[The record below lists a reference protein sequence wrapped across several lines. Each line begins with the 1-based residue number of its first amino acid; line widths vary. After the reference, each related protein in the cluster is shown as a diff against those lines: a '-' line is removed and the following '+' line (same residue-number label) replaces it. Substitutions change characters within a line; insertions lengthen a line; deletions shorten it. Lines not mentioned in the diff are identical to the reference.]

1 MSDSLYVRPAARPL
15 SGSIRAPG
23 DKSISHRA
31 AILGGLARGATEIEG
46 FLEAEDT
53 LASLG
58 AVEALG
64 ARVSRRG
71 SRVRIEGGRL
81 RPPRAALDLGNSGTG
96 IRLLAGALCGHP
108 DLLGERIELTGDASL
123 SRRPMRRI
131 VTPLTD
137 MGARIDSHE
146 GCAPLVVHP
155 RALKGIE
162 YRCPVASAQ
171 VKSALLLAGV
181 FAEGETRV
189 IEPGPSR
196 DHTERML
203 PAFGQPLER
212 DGPAVSLTGSGGLEG
227 CPVRVPG
234 DLSSAAFAIAAA
246 SLVRGS
252 RVRVESVG
260 VNPTRSGFLR
270 ILEAMGGAALMPRDD
285 RADAPGEPVADLAIE
300 SPGRLSGIEVPESWV
315 PLAIDEFPVVMA
327 LAAAADGVTT
337 ISGAAELRV
346 KESDRIAVMVR
357 QLRRL
362 GVDAEEREDGAVIRG
377 GPVRGGRVDAE
388 GDHRIA
394 MALAVLALVASEP
407 VLIESARWIRTSYP
421 EFVESL
427 VALGAEVSW
436 A

>member
-1 MSDSLYVRPAARPL
+1 MSDSLHVRPAARPL
-15 SGSIRAPG
+15 SGTIRAPG

-31 AILGGLARGATEIEG
+31 AILGGLAQGVTEIEG

-71 SRVRIEGGRL
+71 GQVRIEGARL
-81 RPPRAALDLGNSGTG
+81 RPPQKPLDLGNSGTG

-108 DLLGERIELTGDASL
+108 DLVGERIELTGDASL

-131 VTPLTD
+131 VAPLTE
-137 MGARIDSHE
+137 MGARIESRD

-155 RALKGIE
+155 RALTGIE

-181 FAEGETRV
+181 FAKGTTRV

-196 DHTERML
+196 DHSERML
-203 PAFGQPLER
+203 PAFGQPIER
-212 DGPAVSLTGSGGLEG
+212 DGPVVSLIGSGRLRASR
-227 CPVRVPG
+227 VRVPG
-234 DLSSAAFAIAAA
+234 DLSSAAFSIAAA
-246 SLVRGS
+246 SLVPGS

-260 VNPTRSGFLR
+260 VNPSRSGFLR
-270 ILEAMGGAALMPRDD
+270 ILEAMGGASLMPEDRQVDD
-285 RADAPGEPVADLAIE
+285 SGEPVADLEIE
-300 SPGRLSGIEVPESWV
+300 APARLSGIAIPESWV

-327 LAAAADGVTT
+327 LAAAARGVTT

-346 KESDRIAVMVR
+346 KESDRLAVMVR

-362 GVDAEEREDGAVIRG
+362 GVEAEERDDGAVIRG
-377 GPVRGGRVDAE
+377 GAVRGGRVDAE

-407 VLIESARWIRTSYP
+407 VVIDSARWIRTSYP

-427 VALGAEVSW
+427 VSLGAEASW